1 MAAVAA
7 VTAAAAIAAAV
18 IGGEHRDALP
28 RPLSASYFYT
38 FSRAH
43 QRPTSESFRF
53 FLYFIRRLP
62 SILGRRRQAR
72 VSRAADCVALKPTR
86 RRAVSTP
93 NKPPFLRRPLARR
106 LYIHINIHEY
116 LKHIIIFFECTFTHN
131 VRAPSTRCQ
140 QQALRDLRA
149 LSLSSSCSLNYYELT
164 HNVRAAQDALLI
176 MCLAPRELSLSSPL
190 LSSPLSSP
198 SFTFVDR
205 TPGCS
210 P

>member
-1 MAAVAA
+1 MVAAVAA

-106 LYIHINIHEY
+106 LYIHINIHET
-116 LKHIIIFFECTFTHN
+116 LIKHIIIFFECTTHN

-140 QQALRDLRA
+140 QQALRDLRSLSLFFVFFELLFRTRACYTRCTINNVPGSSRA
-149 LSLSSSCSLNYYELT
+149 LS
-164 HNVRAAQDALLI
+164 
-176 MCLAPRELSLSSPL
+176 L

-205 TPGCS
+205 TLGCS

>member
-1 MAAVAA
+1 MVAAVAA

-116 LKHIIIFFECTFTHN
+116 LKTYHHFLRMHFHTQRACSVDALPAAGSPRFARSLSLFFMFFELLLIN
-131 VRAPSTRCQ
+131 AQRACCTRCTINHVPGSS
-140 QQALRDLRA
+140 RA
-149 LSLSSSCSLNYYELT
+149 
-164 HNVRAAQDALLI
+164 
-176 MCLAPRELSLSSPL
+176 LSLSSPL
-190 LSSPLSSP
+190 LCLLL
-198 SFTFVDR
+198 R
-205 TPGCS
+205 LHL
-210 P
+210 